1 MSRVTK
7 SAYTH
12 IYPSWQ
18 APSGKTYHIERY
30 ELKRRC
36 ALFCDGERV
45 VLYKDSKQPTKNVES
60 HIESDVLLLWL
71 LKNELGW
78 SGEVKKPFS
87 PQDVE
92 NIHLLEQAFCLT
104 YHGTFIK

>member
-45 VLYKDSKQPTKNVES
+45 VLYKDPKQPTKNVES

-92 NIHLLEQAFCLT
+92 NIRLLEQAFCLT
-104 YHGTFIK
+104 YHGTFIQ

>member
-1 MSRVTK
+1 M
-7 SAYTH
+7 
-12 IYPSWQ
+12 
-18 APSGKTYHIERY
+18 
-30 ELKRRC
+30 
-36 ALFCDGERV
+36 FCDGERV

-78 SGEVKKPFS
+78 GGEVKKPFS
-87 PQDVE
+87 LQDVE